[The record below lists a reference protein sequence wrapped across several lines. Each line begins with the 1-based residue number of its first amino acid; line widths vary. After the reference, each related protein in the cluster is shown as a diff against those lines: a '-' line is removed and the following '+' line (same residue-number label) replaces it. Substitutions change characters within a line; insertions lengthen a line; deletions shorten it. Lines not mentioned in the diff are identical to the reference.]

1 MGWRG
6 SLSLLSN
13 PPDLLYLIIY
23 VVTKSGIG
31 EGGNSMQ
38 AGREPINE
46 QDQAEIRLMGLIL
59 TQAVSI
65 GIAIGI
71 FDADLWLQLDDPTV
85 NGITY
90 AMAAFAVQG
99 VAYYLFKMFFQQ
111 GMDERA
117 RMATQERERRMRYR
131 SMEMNFD
138 RRRQDMELRMQ
149 EAQLEAELNWME
161 KNPGQ
166 TPPWIEQRVY
176 GGGSTTTDFMPMTE
190 LKPTTPLS
198 LGLSF
203 ENDDDKQERERN
215 ADGTFKK
222 KKEK

>member
-1 MGWRG
+1 
-6 SLSLLSN
+6 
-13 PPDLLYLIIY
+13 
-23 VVTKSGIG
+23 
-31 EGGNSMQ
+31 MQ

-176 GGGSTTTDFMPMTE
+176 SGGSTTTDFMPMTE

-203 ENDDDKQERERN
+203 ENDNDKQERERN